1 MGRLILVFSM
11 VLGCLAAT
19 AAAQST
25 AIRLQAREEVVITKP
40 VVTLS
45 DIAQIESPRVQDDE
59 TLIALKKIVVGSSPK
74 IGESLTIE
82 GTDILAKL
90 RSEGVR
96 LDQIR
101 YSVPRQV
108 VVTRAFREVTTDELE
123 LALASFLE
131 REDRQIDVK
140 KLVVERPIRIAPD
153 SDGVEVVSL
162 NSAQP
167 GRFGVDF
174 RSLASSDE
182 VRFQLRAIGDEWRLM
197 PVAAKPLKRG
207 ELVAGDAVE
216 LVKMSASVVGRDTVE
231 NISDIVGHAVT
242 RDVGQGEL
250 FRITTL
256 SMPPVVRAG
265 SRVTL
270 VVKRGLLEASA
281 TGVAL
286 ENGGV
291 RQEIKVRNDV
301 SKRIVVGKVVEEGL
315 VSVEVR

>member
-1 MGRLILVFSM
+1 MIRGLLAVVVLCGWCVFEA
-11 VLGCLAAT
+11 VAEP
-19 AAAQST
+19 T
-25 AIRLQAREEVVITKP
+25 AIRMQGREDV
-40 VVTLS
+40 VVTKAVVQLQ

-59 TLIALKKIVVGSSPK
+59 MLITLKRIVVGSSPK
-74 IGESLTIE
+74 VGEKMTIE

-101 YSVPRQV
+101 YSLPRQV

-140 KLVVERPIRIAPD
+140 KLVVERPVRIPPD
-153 SDGVEVVSL
+153 SDGVEVVALSA
-162 NSAQP
+162 AQP

-174 RSLASSDE
+174 RSRTASDE

-207 ELVAGDAVE
+207 EVVSGEAVE
-216 LVKMSASVVGRDTVE
+216 LMKMSSSVVGRDTVE

-242 RDVGQGEL
+242 RDLGQGEL
-250 FRITTL
+250 FRVATL
-256 SMPPVVRAG
+256 SIPPVVRAG
-265 SRVTL
+265 ARVTL
-270 VVKRGLLEASA
+270 LVKHGRLEASA

-286 ENGGV
+286 ENGGIG
-291 RQEIKVRNDV
+291 QEIKVRNDV
-301 SKRIVVGKVVEEGL
+301 SKRMITGKVVEEGL